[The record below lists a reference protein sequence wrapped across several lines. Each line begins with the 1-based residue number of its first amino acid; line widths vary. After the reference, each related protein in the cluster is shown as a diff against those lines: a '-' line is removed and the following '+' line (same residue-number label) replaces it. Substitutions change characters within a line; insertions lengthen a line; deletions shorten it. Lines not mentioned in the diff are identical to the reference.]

1 MPAFANLSLK
11 NQAATEV
18 VYTPADIDPST
29 GVARY
34 IGAGASYDAR
44 PQVTIST
51 SYPKGNS
58 TKVKVKGKIVFPVMD
73 TVDTTRK
80 VDENIAQFEF
90 SLSKTSALLTRQ
102 DLRAAL
108 ADFLVDATVVS
119 AIEGFESVY

>member
-34 IGAGASYDAR
+34 LGAGASFDAR
-44 PQVTIST
+44 PQVTVST

-58 TKVKVKGKIVFPVMD
+58 TKVKIKGKVVFPVMD
-73 TVDTTRK
+73 AIDTTKK

-90 SLSKTSALLTRQ
+90 SLSKGSALITRQ

-108 ADFLVDATVVS
+108 ADFLVDPVCVTAV
-119 AIEGFESVY
+119 ENFESVY

>member
-18 VYTPADIDPST
+18 VYTPADIDPAT

-34 IGAGASYDAR
+34 LGAGANYDAR
-44 PQVTIST
+44 PQVTVST

-73 TVDTTRK
+73 ILDTTKK
-80 VDENIAQFEF
+80 VDENIATFEF

-108 ADFLVDATVVS
+108 ADFLIDPVVITG
-119 AIEGFESVY
+119 IEGFESVY